1 MQNQAIAM
9 KSASILSFGLFLS
22 MSLVVGAVVC
32 GVGAS
37 AGQRPGPAGGKTAT
51 TAPSATPRISMKL
64 LSARKIWDKGK
75 HNAFTDLIRFDG
87 RMYCVF
93 REGDGHVSP
102 DGKIR
107 VLVSSDFK
115 TWKSVAVIGRKGM
128 DLRDAK
134 ISQMPDGRLMILGGA
149 APRKA
154 RESVA
159 TGSFVSFSKDGAS
172 WTAPKLVG
180 DPKRWIWRITWHG
193 PKGYAV
199 DYNYPGKTKLLVTAN
214 GLDYQTLLSPMCD
227 KGTPNEATLRFTKD
241 GTSYCLQRRRGS
253 ALIGHSRP
261 PYKKWTWRDL
271 GRYVGGPNMIRL
283 PGGTW
288 IGAGRFLK
296 PKTHTAL
303 FSLNVDSGKIGDVL
317 KLPSGGDTSYPG
329 LLWHGGVLWVSYY
342 ASHEGKTSIYLAGVK
357 VTANPRRE

>member
-1 MQNQAIAM
+1 MQNQATCDQGIAT
-9 KSASILSFGLFLS
+9 KYAGNLLFGLFLS
-22 MSLVVGAVVC
+22 MSLVMA
-32 GVGAS
+32 
-37 AGQRPGPAGGKTAT
+37 PGGKAAT
-51 TAPSATPRISMKL
+51 TTPATGPHIGMKL
-64 LSARKIWDKGK
+64 LSVRKIWDKGK

-87 RMYCVF
+87 RIYCVF
-93 REGDGHVSP
+93 REAAGHVSP

-107 VLVSSDFK
+107 VLVSRDFK
-115 TWKSVAVIGRKGM
+115 KWESAAVLGRKGM

-134 ISQMPDGRLMILGGA
+134 ISRMPDGRLMILGGA

-159 TGSFVSFSKDGAS
+159 TGSFVSFSKDGSS

-199 DYNYPGKTKLLVTAN
+199 DYNYPGKTSLLVTDN
-214 GLDYQTLLSPMCD
+214 GLDYRTLLSPMCD
-227 KGTPNEATLRFTKD
+227 KGAPNEATLRFTEN
-241 GTSYCLQRRRGS
+241 GTAYCLQRRRGS
-253 ALIGHSRP
+253 ALIGRARP

-303 FSLNVDSGKIGDVL
+303 FSLDVDSGKIGNVL

-329 LLWHGGVLWVSYY
+329 LLWCDGVLWVSYY
-342 ASHEGKTSIYLAGVK
+342 ASHEGRTSIYLAGVK
-357 VTANPRRE
+357 VTATK

>member
-1 MQNQAIAM
+1 MQNQATCDQGIAT
-9 KSASILSFGLFLS
+9 KYAGNLLFGLFLS
-22 MSLVVGAVVC
+22 MSLVMA
-32 GVGAS
+32 
-37 AGQRPGPAGGKTAT
+37 PGGKAAT
-51 TAPSATPRISMKL
+51 TTPATGPHIGMKL
-64 LSARKIWDKGK
+64 LSVRKIWDKGK

-87 RMYCVF
+87 RIYCVF
-93 REGDGHVSP
+93 REAAGHVSP

-107 VLVSSDFK
+107 VLVSRDFK
-115 TWKSVAVIGRKGM
+115 KWESAAVLGRKGM

-134 ISQMPDGRLMILGGA
+134 ISRMPDGRLMILGGA

-159 TGSFVSFSKDGAS
+159 TGSFVSFSKDGSS

-199 DYNYPGKTKLLVTAN
+199 DYGSGKTTLLVTAN
-214 GLDYQTLLSPMCD
+214 GLDYRTLLSPMCD
-227 KGTPNEATLRFTKD
+227 KGAPNEATLRFTED
-241 GTSYCLQRRRGS
+241 GTAYCLQRRRGS
-253 ALIGHSRP
+253 ALIGKARP
-261 PYKKWTWRDL
+261 PYKEWTWRDL

-303 FSLNVDSGKIGDVL
+303 FSLDVDSGKIGNVL

-329 LLWHGGVLWVSYY
+329 LLWCDGVLWVSYY
-342 ASHEGKTSIYLAGVK
+342 AGHEGRTSIYLAGVK
-357 VTANPRRE
+357 VTATK